1 MRYLW
6 DGKHGICKNDRIYI
20 YNLFH
25 NLINIEDEED
35 FFEKFS
41 QFFSD
46 SIVKNYEPFLNY
58 IKNYE
63 RRYQEWAMCYRKT
76 LLTRGNDTNNYC
88 EATFKV
94 LKEKILHRMKAFSIV
109 QMFDYLTSTFER
121 YYERRI
127 SESINNRLEGK
138 TRSKYFIP
146 ENKIQGF
153 VCSHMGSN
161 IYRGYYAN
169 ND

>member
-6 DGKHGICKNDRIYI
+6 DGKHGIYKNDRIYI
-20 YNLFH
+20 YKLFH
-25 NLINIEDEED
+25 NLINIQDEED
-35 FFEKFS
+35 FFERYS
-41 QFFSD
+41 QFLID
-46 SIVKNYEPFLNY
+46 SIVQKYKQFLNY
-58 IKNYE
+58 IENY
-63 RRYQEWAMCYRKT
+63 RKRYQEWAMCYHKN

-94 LKEKILHRMKAFSIV
+94 LKENISGRMKAFSIV

-146 ENKIQGF
+146 KGKIQGL
-153 VCSHMGSN
+153 VCSHIENN
-161 IYRGYYAN
+161 IYKVLTLQ
-169 ND
+169 